1 MLYFCINTGFDSLS
15 TVTAIVQALLLDFAR
30 FLLVLFNI
38 KPLLLLVLDLIN
50 LPFVAKSG
58 SVSIVV
64 DEWRRAF
71 SLQILEVTHI
81 NVVNFGF
88 VSILLVS
95 DAEETL
101 VLKQVYR
108 PFTLS
113 VVLSEVVLWQRKPS
127 WLSHSKGLNC

>member
-1 MLYFCINTGFDSLS
+1 MLYFSINTGFDSLS

-30 FLLVLFNI
+30 FLLVLFNV

-50 LPFVAKSG
+50 LPLITKSG

-64 DEWRRAF
+64 NERRRTF
-71 SLQILEVTHI
+71 SLQILEVIHI